1 MIISVVTTVLLQVI
15 TLFYYHTTQ
24 LSSTMS
30 TNCPS
35 YKILYEQLF
44 GFTVVGSV
52 LIVVGMWHDPSA
64 LQGRLLVHLCTST
77 ACF

>member
-15 TLFYYHTTQ
+15 IPLTQ
-24 LSSTMS
+24 LSSNMS
-30 TNCPS
+30 RNCLS

-52 LIVVGMWHDPSA
+52 LIVVGMWHDPSP